1 MKKVLAASVASLMLV
16 AGVAAA
22 ASDSAAIHVGDRLG
36 SASATTNQ
44 AEGTPMFLYLLGAA
58 AAAGIIAIIVVSTEH
73 HSTHHS
79 VSP

>member
-22 ASDSAAIHVGDRLG
+22 ESDSAAIHVGDRLG
-36 SASATTNQ
+36 SASATANQ
-44 AEGTPMFLYLLGAA
+44 AQGTPGFVYLLGAIVA
-58 AAAGIIAIIVVSTEH
+58 AAFIGGIVAATE
-73 HSTHHS
+73 THHHNS

>member
-22 ASDSAAIHVGDRLG
+22 ESDSAAIHVGDRLG
-36 SASATTNQ
+36 SSSATANQ
-44 AEGTPMFLYLLGAA
+44 AQGTALYLGAA
-58 AAAGIIAIIVVSTEH
+58 IVAGVIAIIAIGTQQH
-73 HSTHHS
+73 HSTRS

>member
-22 ASDSAAIHVGDRLG
+22 ESNAAAIHVGDRLG

-44 AEGTPMFLYLLGAA
+44 AEGSPVLLYFLGTLAL
-58 AAAGIIAIIVVSTEH
+58 AGIIAGIVIGTQPH
-73 HSTHHS
+73 HHS